1 MIIIEHNRVTASL
14 GEMEILLL
22 KDILTK
28 LLSFL
33 KNRDNAVERM
43 KKTSEIKDKQKKIK
57 ASEKIKNS

>member
-1 MIIIEHNRVTASL
+1 
-14 GEMEILLL
+14 MEILLL